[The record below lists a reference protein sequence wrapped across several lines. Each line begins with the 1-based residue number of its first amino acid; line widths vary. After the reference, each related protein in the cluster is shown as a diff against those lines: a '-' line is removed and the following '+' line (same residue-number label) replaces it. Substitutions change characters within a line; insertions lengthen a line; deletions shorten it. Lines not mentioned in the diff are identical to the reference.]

1 MTQNSEKSLTKEAS
15 DFAYKLKY
23 EHLTNNALN
32 ITRRCI
38 LDGIS
43 VMIGGTEQ
51 DALDVMYRYIKST
64 DGSPQSRL
72 IGVKD
77 KKYPAHLSALW
88 HGLAGHAMDW
98 DDTQLSVGPGRMY
111 GLLTHPTVPPLS
123 ACLSLAET
131 LTNVSGEKFSGKT
144 HLANIFKSKT
154 SAFFLNENQI
164 NDEALKK
171 IKLYESIIVDGFTN
185 TIDERLIY
193 SILNLVDQDSKYLLI
208 NSETPLGEINFK
220 LPDLASRSKNL
231 LHAKIESPDDDLIF
245 AIILKNFSDRQI
257 KLEKKIIE
265 FIINRIDRSYS
276 KISEFIYKIDEFS
289 LKKKKPINL
298 KTIKEIL

>member
-1 MTQNSEKSLTKEAS
+1 MKELNQLLLDFDIKTNFNDYDYFVSDSNFFAFSLIDKWPNWEKKI
-15 DFAYKLKY
+15 
-23 EHLTNNALN
+23 LN
-32 ITRRCI
+32 I
-38 LDGIS
+38 
-43 VMIGGTEQ
+43 
-51 DALDVMYRYIKST
+51 
-64 DGSPQSRL
+64 
-72 IGVKD
+72 
-77 KKYPAHLSALW
+77 
-88 HGLAGHAMDW
+88 
-98 DDTQLSVGPGRMY
+98 
-111 GLLTHPTVPPLS
+111 
-123 ACLSLAET
+123 
-131 LTNVSGEKFSGKT
+131 SGEKFSGKT
-144 HLANIFKSKT
+144 HLANIFKSKA
-154 SAFFLNENQI
+154 SAFFLNESQI
-164 NDEALKK
+164 NDEAFKK
-171 IKLYESIIVDGFTN
+171 IKLYESIVIDEFSN

-208 NSETPLGEINFK
+208 NSETPLGEINFE

-298 KTIKEIL
+298 KTVKEIL